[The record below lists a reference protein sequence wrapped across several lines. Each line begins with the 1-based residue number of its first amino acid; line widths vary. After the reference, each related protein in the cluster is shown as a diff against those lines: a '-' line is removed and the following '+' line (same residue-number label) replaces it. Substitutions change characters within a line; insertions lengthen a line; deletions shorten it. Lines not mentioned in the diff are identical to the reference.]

1 MAHTGVLA
9 EEGVESSLSAVSWA
23 AIFAGAASAAV
34 LFLILIVIGTG
45 IGLAFVSPWQSS
57 GASAT
62 TMGILAIAWSLA
74 VPLFSYA
81 VGGYLAGRLR
91 TQWVGVHSDEVFFRD
106 TAHGML
112 VWAVGTLFST
122 FLLGTVLSWV
132 VHGAAQAGATAA
144 TVASSAVVSSA
155 DDATGNGWS
164 PYFTDML
171 FRMRQQQAQG
181 NDTAAK
187 AEIGRIAARSLA
199 AGQLSDEDKNYA
211 AQLIAHQTGL
221 SQSDAAKRIDDV
233 VAAAKQTAAQ
243 AAEKAKAGA
252 EVARKAG
259 VYATLWGFVA
269 LLIGGLSA
277 SYMATVGGRIRDG
290 LPAL

>member
-1 MAHTGVLA
+1 MARAGVLA
-9 EEGVESSLSAVSWA
+9 EEGLESSLSAVSWA

-112 VWAVGTLFST
+112 VWAVGTLFSA

-171 FRMRQQQAQG
+171 FRMPQQQAQG